1 MNNYAKLF
9 QTTPAPWNKGPPPSR
24 NDNAPAFQPDT
35 VMRMPAKPEDSLLGP
50 VRTEEAPPGLGIPD
64 SVIPHLKGP
73 TGERHTVNINKV
85 PRPAVNPSG
94 EQVWI
99 PTTTSTTTTT
109 TTTTTTR
116 RTTRQTT
123 PRARKRP
130 CYSCEARKKAQERL
144 TTLAPKTVKPRPAT
158 VEPAIIAPAV
168 SKCKLNE
175 RDENSPCKPS
185 PCKSTWTVCKA
196 RVACKNAAA
205 KKKQK
210 CVVRRIKIIRNKR
223 HQELIRAKRQKI
235 KSSLK
240 SKRSA
245 KRKSRKIES

>member
-1 MNNYAKLF
+1 M
-9 QTTPAPWNKGPPPSR
+9 G
-24 NDNAPAFQPDT
+24 
-35 VMRMPAKPEDSLLGP
+35 
-50 VRTEEAPPGLGIPD
+50 
-64 SVIPHLKGP
+64 
-73 TGERHTVNINKV
+73 
-85 PRPAVNPSG
+85 
-94 EQVWI
+94 
-99 PTTTSTTTTT
+99 TTT

-116 RTTRQTT
+116 KTTRRAQTS
-123 PRARKRP
+123 RRP

-144 TTLAPKTVKPRPAT
+144 TTLAPKTLKPKPANP
-158 VEPAIIAPAV
+158 VEPALIAPKV

-210 CVVRRIKIIRNKR
+210 CVVRRIQIIRNKR
-223 HQELIRAKRQKI
+223 QQDLIRAKRQKM
-235 KSSLK
+235 KSNLK

-245 KRKSRKIES
+245 KRKS